1 MKCSHL
7 IGGAIFASALLGSAA
22 FAFAEDAAPPADTG
36 AAPPAADAAAAPAPK
51 VAKKATKP
59 AAAAM
64 WTGKALQVGHSK
76 GYTVTLKVSAKAM
89 ESEYPELACGGK
101 LTKVGAKGDSSFY
114 IETITHGALDK
125 TTGKGC
131 IDGTV
136 TLIKSGEG
144 YIWGWVGQYDGK
156 PIVAYAALGK
166 QAMPA
171 AEAPAPTSA
180 PAAKGAAPAQ

>member
-64 WTGKALQVGHSK
+64 WTGKALQVG
-76 GYTVTLKVSAKAM
+76 
-89 ESEYPELACGGK
+89 
-101 LTKVGAKGDSSFY
+101 
-114 IETITHGALDK
+114 
-125 TTGKGC
+125 
-131 IDGTV
+131 
-136 TLIKSGEG
+136 
-144 YIWGWVGQYDGK
+144 QYDGK

-166 QAMPA
+166 QAMPS